1 MESCFEEKAP
11 NFLTQKKDGKI
22 LSLFHTT
29 HERRQTQNSLASEL
43 QFFPA
48 YVRCYLW
55 DENTLKQSLDTLYL
69 NEEGVV
75 SKISGGINDSI

>member
-48 YVRCYLW
+48 YVRCYL
-55 DENTLKQSLDTLYL
+55 
-69 NEEGVV
+69 
-75 SKISGGINDSI
+75 